1 MREAQ
6 GTRRA
11 TAKCVSY
18 CELGFWPVPVGWQ
31 LPNHWLPAL
40 RSKIGR
46 SLGVMAKTLRA
57 IFRMTGPESGVA
69 AMITLVLMFAP
80 LPLIALRLALRA
92 DDWRASV
99 GILLII
105 GALTA
110 LVVAIARSGL
120 REHPTAR
127 TTLALAYALMWFAG
141 FQIFLGAC
149 VLLTGH
155 VGGRNYDH
163 RVYPRKDSLYFFAIA
178 AGFGVMSA
186 AGFLLQLSRQK
197 RRA

>member
-1 MREAQ
+1 
-6 GTRRA
+6 
-11 TAKCVSY
+11 
-18 CELGFWPVPVGWQ
+18 
-31 LPNHWLPAL
+31 
-40 RSKIGR
+40 
-46 SLGVMAKTLRA
+46 MAKTLRT
-57 IFRMTGPESGVA
+57 IFRMTGPESSVA
-69 AMITLVLMFAP
+69 AMITIVLLFAP
-80 LPLIALRLALRA
+80 LPLIALPLALRA
-92 DDWRASV
+92 ADWRASV

-141 FQIFLGAC
+141 FQIFFGAC

-155 VGGRNYDH
+155 LPSRGADYDH

>member
-1 MREAQ
+1 M
-6 GTRRA
+6 
-11 TAKCVSY
+11 
-18 CELGFWPVPVGWQ
+18 
-31 LPNHWLPAL
+31 
-40 RSKIGR
+40 
-46 SLGVMAKTLRA
+46 
-57 IFRMTGPESGVA
+57 FRMTGPESSVA
-69 AMITLVLMFAP
+69 AMITLVLLFAP
-80 LPLIALRLALRA
+80 LPLIALPLALRA
-92 DDWRASV
+92 VDWKASV

-141 FQIFLGAC
+141 FQIFFGAC

-155 VGGRNYDH
+155 LPSRGANFDH
-163 RVYPRKDSLYFFAIA
+163 RVYPRSDSLYFFASA

-186 AGFLLQLSRQK
+186 AGFLLQVLRQK